1 MSANSKKIRMTVC
14 APNDVYH
21 KFHAKTSV
29 NGQAHNKV
37 LVRLM
42 ELYAFDRIE
51 INWDPTQ
58 PPLRKKT

>member
-1 MSANSKKIRMTVC
+1 MTVC